1 MGHDSFSISN
11 LDRIKYAAEARSAL
25 DEESLISIE
34 TGFSTLSSIDP
45 RTILIN
51 GDGNRELWILEGGE
65 FCEQQF
71 SSKR

>member
-1 MGHDSFSISN
+1 MIHFPFLTLTELIT
-11 LDRIKYAAEARSAL
+11 REKARSAP

-34 TGFSTLSSIDP
+34 TCFSTLSSIDHQM
-45 RTILIN
+45 ILIN

-71 SSKR
+71 NSKR